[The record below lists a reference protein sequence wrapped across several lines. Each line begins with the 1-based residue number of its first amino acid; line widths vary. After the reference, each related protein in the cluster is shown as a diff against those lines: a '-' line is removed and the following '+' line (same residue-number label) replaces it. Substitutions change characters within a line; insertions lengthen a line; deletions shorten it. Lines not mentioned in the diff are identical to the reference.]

1 MMYIGISDTLILYIG
16 SNIGYIWA
24 LILNTN
30 NVIGS
35 KFLVA
40 AVVLLAVNSIVH
52 HYIKDQ
58 YSHNSAPLHR
68 DVSEVYGNNLK

>member
-1 MMYIGISDTLILYIG
+1 MCVGLFRVSSADTLILYIG

-24 LILNTN
+24 QILNTN

-58 YSHNSAPLHR
+58 YSAPLHQR
-68 DVSEVYGNNLK
+68 SI